1 MLGKLL
7 KYDLRGV
14 SAILLIVHAAALF
27 FSFLGFAVMHIA
39 GIRPLDNILSGIY
52 TFTIIIALCVV
63 SVFTTVYLGIFYY
76 RNLYSDEGYLT
87 NTLPVTAGQL
97 LFSKFL
103 CGILWTF
110 LDYLILFLSLSILL
124 NIEIAE
130 ALLDSLREVP
140 AGTVLLC
147 LGVFLTELLTSC
159 LMMYCAVAIGNFFHG
174 HRVLGCVG
182 GYLILYLINQILA
195 LFFVIPMLVDPT
207 LSAVRAQVSVSTGQY
222 LSWFNRTLAFA
233 LVINLLLGFVYYLF
247 SFRSL
252 DRKLEID

>member
-1 MLGKLL
+1 M
-7 KYDLRGV
+7 
-14 SAILLIVHAAALF
+14 
-27 FSFLGFAVMHIA
+27 
-39 GIRPLDNILSGIY
+39 
-52 TFTIIIALCVV
+52 
-63 SVFTTVYLGIFYY
+63 
-76 RNLYSDEGYLT
+76 
-87 NTLPVTAGQL
+87 
-97 LFSKFL
+97 
-103 CGILWTF
+103 
-110 LDYLILFLSLSILL
+110 DYLILFLSLSILL

-233 LVINLLLGFVYYLF
+233 LVINLLLGSFTTCFLF
-247 SFRSL
+247 ALWTENWRSTDPEDGQKRNSAAAEFLFIFLIFRDSSCSSQ
-252 DRKLEID
+252 